1 MFPISMVDVLQL
13 SVIGLTAIGLVT
25 GILLLRK
32 WKNGYQD
39 EVNYRA
45 FYIIGVTFLPAGVA
59 LSASTRNPGFFGM
72 SGLGAAYL
80 AIALANRDK
89 WRQ

>member
-1 MFPISMVDVLQL
+1 MSEILTL
-13 SVIGLTAIGLVT
+13 SVIGLTLTGLVV
-25 GILLLRK
+25 GAILLIK
-32 WKNGYQD
+32 WKSGYRR

-45 FYIIGVTFLPAGVA
+45 LYIIGITFLPAGIA

-80 AIALANRDK
+80 AIALVNRDK
-89 WRQ
+89 WKK

>member
-1 MFPISMVDVLQL
+1 MSEILTL
-13 SVIGLTAIGLVT
+13 SVIGLTLTGLVV
-25 GILLLRK
+25 GAILLIK
-32 WKNGYQD
+32 WKSGYRR

-45 FYIIGVTFLPAGVA
+45 LYIIGITFLPAGIA

-89 WRQ
+89 WKK

>member
-1 MFPISMVDVLQL
+1 
-13 SVIGLTAIGLVT
+13 LTGLVV
-25 GILLLRK
+25 GAILLIK
-32 WKNGYQD
+32 WKSGYRR

-45 FYIIGVTFLPAGVA
+45 LYIIGITFLPAGIA

-89 WRQ
+89 WKK

>member
-1 MFPISMVDVLQL
+1 MVEILQL
-13 SVIGLTAIGLVT
+13 SVIGLTLVGIVI

-32 WKNGYQD
+32 WKSGNRG

-45 FYIIGVTFLPAGVA
+45 FFIIGITFLPAGVA
-59 LSASTRNPGFFGM
+59 LSASTSNPGFFGM

-89 WRQ
+89 WKQ

>member
-1 MFPISMVDVLQL
+1 MVEILHL
-13 SVIGLTAIGLVT
+13 SVIGLTLVGLVT

-32 WKNGYQD
+32 WKSGNRD
-39 EVNYRA
+39 EANYKA
-45 FYIIGVTFLPAGVA
+45 FFIIGITFLPVGVA
-59 LSASTRNPGFFGM
+59 LSASTHNPGFFGM

-89 WRQ
+89 WKP